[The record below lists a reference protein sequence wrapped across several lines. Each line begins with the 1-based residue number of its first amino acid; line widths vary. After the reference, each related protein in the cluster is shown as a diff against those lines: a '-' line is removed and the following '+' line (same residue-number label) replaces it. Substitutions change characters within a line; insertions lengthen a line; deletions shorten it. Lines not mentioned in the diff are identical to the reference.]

1 MSLLNDALRAAEQ
14 RQDRPVAPGVYAGG
28 QAQAGNRKRALVSVL
43 VVLAIVV
50 AGLGG
55 YWLLSIDSSS
65 APAELASVPS
75 TDTAPSADEP
85 SQAKV
90 SDVAADVSRAEPEE
104 PAEAVKAV
112 SSPAMAEPE
121 PVQIQASTPRTPA
134 SQNPAPEPLSPET
147 TEPDTTEQEPAQSP
161 PASVAKREKVEP
173 SPTEPEKEKEKE
185 AETEAKETEPEQ
197 TAMADVKQ
205 VPETPAATDRST
217 ARELEK
223 LVAQGRIT
231 DAERR
236 LAALTREQDAPRSR
250 YVVAR
255 ALLVDGKQ
263 DQALGWLPAEVTAQN
278 TALRLL
284 RARALH
290 ANNDLGAALNTLT
303 SSIPPVEGHA
313 EYRVTLATLL
323 QQQGDS
329 AEAAR
334 HWAALIAWDDSQ
346 APWWVGLAISLET
359 QGEQAG
365 AARAY
370 QQAAELPGLP
380 RSLADYVQQRLQ
392 ALRAG

>member
-121 PVQIQASTPRTPA
+121 PVQIQASTPQTPA
-134 SQNPAPEPLSPET
+134 SQNPAPEPLSPEPM
-147 TEPDTTEQEPAQSP
+147 EPDTTEQEPAQSP

-173 SPTEPEKEKEKE
+173 SSTEPEKE
-185 AETEAKETEPEQ
+185 AETEAKETEPEK
-197 TAMADVKQ
+197 TAIADVKQ

-278 TALRLL
+278 PALRLL

-359 QGEQAG
+359 QGELAG

>member
-1 MSLLNDALRAAEQ
+1 M
-14 RQDRPVAPGVYAGG
+14 P
-28 QAQAGNRKRALVSVL
+28 
-43 VVLAIVV
+43 
-50 AGLGG
+50 
-55 YWLLSIDSSS
+55 
-65 APAELASVPS
+65 
-75 TDTAPSADEP
+75 
-85 SQAKV
+85 
-90 SDVAADVSRAEPEE
+90 
-104 PAEAVKAV
+104 
-112 SSPAMAEPE
+112 
-121 PVQIQASTPRTPA
+121 
-134 SQNPAPEPLSPET
+134 PET
-147 TEPDTTEQEPAQSP
+147 TEPDITEPETAEQEPVQTS
-161 PASVAKREKVEP
+161 PASVSKREEVEP
-173 SPTEPEKEKEKE
+173 SSAEAE
-185 AETEAKETEPEQ
+185 AETETQETQPEQ
-197 TAMADVKQ
+197 TTTADVKQ

-217 ARELEK
+217 ARDLER

-278 TALRLL
+278 PALRLL

-334 HWAALIAWDDSQ
+334 HWAVLIAWDDSQ

-359 QGEQAG
+359 QGELAG

-370 QQAAELPGLP
+370 RQAAELPGLP